1 MTKTFNMLFALIALM
16 MVGCAQVETAANMAK
31 EMTNPGGLPEI
42 APYDEPT
49 VADLPPLLG

>member
-1 MTKTFNMLFALIALM
+1 MTKTLNLIFALIALM
-16 MVGCAQVETAANMAK
+16 IVGCAQVETAANMTKSMA
-31 EMTNPGGLPEI
+31 NPGGLPEI